1 MAKFIY
7 RMQNILDIK
16 YKLEDQAKTQ
26 VAIAKHKLEEE
37 MTILHE
43 LRERKASYEEQLRGN
58 MVTRLNILT
67 IRELESGIE
76 ILKDKI
82 ALQKR
87 EVEKARKRYEAAMDN
102 LKNLMIERKTHEK
115 LKENKFEEFVK
126 ELNDEENKV
135 NDELVSFKY
144 NNN

>member
-26 VAIAKHKLEEE
+26 VALARQKLEEE
-37 MTILHE
+37 MNVLHE
-43 LRERKASYEEQLRGN
+43 LRERKKDYEEQLRGN
-58 MVTRLNILT
+58 IVTKLNILT

-82 ALQKR
+82 SVQKK

-126 ELNDEENKV
+126 EINDEENKTT
-135 NDELVSFKY
+135 DELVSFKY
-144 NNN
+144 NN